1 MKTSIIAALCGGLLI
16 ATTALAQ
23 RPPAENVNP
32 SRHPNL
38 AAAQRAIEQAFNR
51 LTEAQRANEWDMK
64 GHAEKAKKLLDEASD
79 EIKMAAETS
88 NRR

>member
-1 MKTSIIAALCGGLLI
+1 MKASVVAALLGGLLI
-16 ATTALAQ
+16 ASTALAQ
-23 RPPAENVNP
+23 RPSENVNP
-32 SRHPNL
+32 GRHPNL

-64 GHAEKAKKLLDEASD
+64 GHAEKAKKLLDEASE
-79 EIKMAAETS
+79 EIKLAAEAS